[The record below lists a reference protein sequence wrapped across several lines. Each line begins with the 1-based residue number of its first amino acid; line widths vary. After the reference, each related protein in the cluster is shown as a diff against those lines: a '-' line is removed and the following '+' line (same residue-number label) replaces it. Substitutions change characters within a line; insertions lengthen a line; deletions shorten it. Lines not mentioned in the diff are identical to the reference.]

1 MSSEKEFNEL
11 LNNLYAVLD
20 ETSTE
25 SYSKKI
31 PNPIISSFPRKVHWV
46 NYYNVV
52 KTMNRDYQHFSNY
65 IISELGIQI
74 SMKNSNNIEEGI
86 IYILNVEKKDLK
98 SLIGKYYMSY
108 VRCKSCNSDDT
119 ILEKI
124 PGISKLYTI
133 KCQKCLAS
141 FNIS

>member
-86 IYILNVEKKDLK
+86 ILHTKCREKDLK